1 MDNFFLPRFG
11 KKSTHREKRM
21 EKVYFQ
27 RKINPEE
34 LPNFK
39 KMLKTFFTDYSQY
52 FQTSFENNRIIVGK
66 KYDNNQKKNM
76 SI

>member
-39 KMLKTFFTDYSQY
+39 KMLKTFFTDYS
-52 FQTSFENNRIIVGK
+52 
-66 KYDNNQKKNM
+66 
-76 SI
+76 